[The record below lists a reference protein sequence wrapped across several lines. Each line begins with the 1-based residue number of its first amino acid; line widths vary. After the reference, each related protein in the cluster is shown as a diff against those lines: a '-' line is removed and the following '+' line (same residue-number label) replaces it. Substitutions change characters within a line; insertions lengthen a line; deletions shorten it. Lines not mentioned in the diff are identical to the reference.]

1 MKTKKLKRLLVVLSI
16 AATLGFASN
25 AVADHDIELPV
36 NGDFRGAPSG
46 YSPAPGWTLTA
57 DGGNARILPT
67 HDHDDFILE
76 LLAAPNR
83 SQSVVSNKHQ
93 FPGSLLKLEAKLSGT
108 GTAALGYEAFDAA
121 GNKLIAAD
129 RTAVQVNTYEQ
140 KVKYYFQMK
149 VPVGFIRIKLTAEAG
164 SRVQFRDVE
173 AEVSG
178 PVLRQTPSSSEA
190 IATPSGTI
198 AAPPPPGTIAA
209 PPPPGT
215 IAAPQPGNI
224 VPPPPPHGTHPHPQ
238 PPRIKPLT
246 DEQFFD
252 YASLGND
259 EHFAVSVPVGK
270 DIDFDLSESSAATW
284 RLISNDPRIC
294 RVKLEHDRD
303 GKFNNRRYKAEIELE
318 ALQRGRALVVFMCGQ
333 KKVYIHFTAI

>member
-178 PVLRQTPSSSEA
+178 PVHQQMP
-190 IATPSGTI
+190 PSGTI
-198 AAPPPPGTIAA
+198 AAS
-209 PPPPGT
+209 PPPGT
-215 IAAPQPGNI
+215 IAAPQ
-224 VPPPPPHGTHPHPQ
+224 PHGTHPHPQ

-284 RLISNDPRIC
+284 RLVSNDPRIC

-318 ALQRGRALVVFMCGQ
+318 ALQRGTALVVFMCGQ
-333 KKVYIHFTAI
+333 KKVTIHFTAM

>member
-178 PVLRQTPSSSEA
+178 PVHQQMP
-190 IATPSGTI
+190 PSGTI
-198 AAPPPPGTIAA
+198 AAS
-209 PPPPGT
+209 PPPGT

-284 RLISNDPRIC
+284 RLVSNDPRIC

-318 ALQRGRALVVFMCGQ
+318 ALQRGTALVVFMCGQ
-333 KKVYIHFTAI
+333 KKVTIHFTAM